1 MRYKI
6 KKIIVISIIALFGSV
21 VFQPAFANDLIYG
34 ETEKIINQN
43 KGGDKTDIIITNIFD
58 YIIEGPGFLIT
69 EGLKM
74 TIKNI
79 GYNPIGPWTYF
90 ELRGDFEKIRFIF
103 PNIHI
108 DEVFYGYSSSK
119 ERIPGESFDVELTFG
134 DEANNFPF
142 LGIYKVTA
150 SFWCSKDSN
159 PDDNEY
165 IEFYRGVNFLKLRF
179 SHDGFSWTEFP
190 NFRPHQI

>member
-1 MRYKI
+1 M
-6 KKIIVISIIALFGSV
+6 KKIVILTV
-21 VFQPAFANDLIYG
+21 VFLCVGMGFQPAFGDDLKY
-34 ETEKIINQN
+34 EEKEEIINQF
-43 KGGDKTDIIITNIFD
+43 KVSGQTDIIITNIFD
-58 YIIEGPGFLIT
+58 YLIEGPGFLIT

-79 GYNPIGPWTYF
+79 GYTTIEPWTYF
-90 ELRGDFEKIRFIF
+90 EFRGDFEKIRFIF
-103 PNIHI
+103 PNMHV

-119 ERIPGESFDVELTFG
+119 EILPGESFDIELTFG
-134 DEANNFPF
+134 DEAYNFPF

-159 PDDNEY
+159 LDDNEY
-165 IEFYRGVNFLKLRF
+165 IEFYRGINFYKLPF

-190 NFRPHQI
+190 NLNPHQI